1 MQQSIKCKRTI
12 LKTEKLNTLPTMC
25 VICIRDFGPKINSF
39 RQHYSDPN
47 FIRFLEK
54 PVKWKEN
61 STFFLLQNGRK
72 INMTGMDNL
81 CLQCVQPTCN
91 YYLTVKMM
99 QPLLGQIQIAGPFA
113 AKEHKPLRTRY
124 F

>member
-1 MQQSIKCKRTI
+1 
-12 LKTEKLNTLPTMC
+12 MC

-61 STFFLLQNGRK
+61 
-72 INMTGMDNL
+72 MDL
-81 CLQCVQPTCN
+81 PSVT
-91 YYLTVKMM
+91 KW
-99 QPLLGQIQIAGPFA
+99 
-113 AKEHKPLRTRY
+113 
-124 F
+124 